1 MFRLVTVAAEDVAA
15 SKATALAESTAR
27 MFATLNTKV
36 HKLKTTHSQKLVPH
50 NNEQ

>member
-27 MFATLNTKV
+27 MFATLSRCSVK
-36 HKLKTTHSQKLVPH
+36 HQSREEDDK
-50 NNEQ
+50 